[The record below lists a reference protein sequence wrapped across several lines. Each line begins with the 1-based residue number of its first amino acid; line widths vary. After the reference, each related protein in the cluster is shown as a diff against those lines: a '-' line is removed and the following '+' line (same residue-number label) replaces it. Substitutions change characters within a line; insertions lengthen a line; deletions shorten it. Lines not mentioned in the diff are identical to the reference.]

1 MSYMSIFGRSIK
13 NYAIFGV
20 RTLKFVI
27 LESFV

>member
-1 MSYMSIFGRSIK
+1 MSYMSIFGCNFK

-20 RTLKFVI
+20 RTLQFVI